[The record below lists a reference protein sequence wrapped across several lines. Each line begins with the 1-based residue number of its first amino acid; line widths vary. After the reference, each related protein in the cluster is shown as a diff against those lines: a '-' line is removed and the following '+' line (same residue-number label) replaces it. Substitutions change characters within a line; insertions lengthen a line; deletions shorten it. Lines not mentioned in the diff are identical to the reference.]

1 MPAFYIVLEEP
12 VPGINTSELEGRM
25 LSRESVRLETL
36 AREVQVPTLTEFF
49 STSESELS
57 GLAGT
62 DEYLEKAEIP
72 KENWFEASL
81 VIATIEALRK
91 SLANSASAEN
101 SALPLELDAF
111 QRALRAADKNQVR
124 CHLAVDY

>member
-101 SALPLELDAF
+101 SALLLELDAF